1 MSGHNQRRQ
10 LGGAFQRVQKGIACP
25 CVQTVGHFIQQ
36 QHFRLADKGTRHQHQ
51 PELPL
56 GHGGYGLLQKMHA
69 AKETY
74 ELIRRL
80 AHFGRG
86 LLRDVDRV
94 GKAAEDQTLAVHPPL
109 LMDNPLLLH
118 GRYQRSHLT
127 PRERRRIRPFR
138 PMPEHPP
145 RAPVINLI
153 RPLLAAQQPQ
163 QRGLARAVAAADD
176 GMFPLVECEVK
187 IIQNMPFRTR
197 IGHKHMLN
205 FNERATR
212 RFHNTLQRSAKKKEN
227 PAIPFHDNG
236 TRKNN
241 GLPAAFLPFQRGKA
255 IVLLREYDGYP
266 ASFSPFRQTGPP
278 PRGLPTSR
286 KSLKRRG

>member
-1 MSGHNQRRQ
+1 
-10 LGGAFQRVQKGIACP
+10 
-25 CVQTVGHFIQQ
+25 
-36 QHFRLADKGTRHQHQ
+36 
-51 PELPL
+51 
-56 GHGGYGLLQKMHA
+56 MHA
-69 AKETY
+69 AKETH

-86 LLRDVDRV
+86 LLRNVDRV

-127 PRERRRIRPFR
+127 TRERRRIRPFR

-145 RAPVINLI
+145 RAPVIDLI

-187 IIQNMPFRTR
+187 IIQDMPFRTR

-236 TRKNN
+236 TRKTTAFPPPFY
-241 GLPAAFLPFQRGKA
+241 LPA
-255 IVLLREYDGYP
+255 
-266 ASFSPFRQTGPP
+266 RQGN
-278 PRGLPTSR
+278 RPTER
-286 KSLKRRG
+286 V